1 MKKSRL
7 GIIICAIAI
16 SLMVLGCS
24 PSEHQS
30 ISVERLRELIA
41 EAEARKTGDISP
53 PKYEQQNPT
62 QTAQKQKTNDEATEY
77 DRDYLGYVPSDYYG
91 DLTEAEQKGLQ
102 TWQFWTGGNEK
113 FFRDLARQ
121 TRGEAD
127 FLSLLDA
134 RPDGDPVD
142 PSHHYQRNERFK
154 EIGVVNDPSCTAATK
169 PDEYGLW
176 LDKCD
181 RDPNATGI
189 MGASKF
195 PNTNFDPEK

>member
-7 GIIICAIAI
+7 GVVICAIAI
-16 SLMVLGCS
+16 SIMILGCS

-41 EAEARKTGDISP
+41 EAEASKTGDIPP

-102 TWQFWTGGNEK
+102 TWYFWTGGNEK
-113 FFRDLARQ
+113 F
-121 TRGEAD
+121 
-127 FLSLLDA
+127 
-134 RPDGDPVD
+134 
-142 PSHHYQRNERFK
+142 
-154 EIGVVNDPSCTAATK
+154 
-169 PDEYGLW
+169 
-176 LDKCD
+176 
-181 RDPNATGI
+181 
-189 MGASKF
+189 
-195 PNTNFDPEK
+195 